1 MTRLPETYQDGAAQ
15 PTAGDYFVV
24 SADCSTWYVSTE
36 MARFIQQELVTVPQ
50 PRWVAFVSLSGSR
63 VLLRTHKIDC
73 LYQSAATQRQAV
85 RAMLRLL
92 RQERKSD
99 QSYDDEED

>member
-1 MTRLPETYQDGAAQ
+1 LGVRHLRGK
-15 PTAGDYFVV
+15 
-24 SADCSTWYVSTE
+24 SS
-36 MARFIQQELVTVPQ
+36 RFIEQEMVTVPQ
-50 PRWVAFVSLSGSR
+50 AEVG
-63 VLLRTHKIDC
+63 
-73 LYQSAATQRQAV
+73 QSAATQRQAV

>member
-1 MTRLPETYQDGAAQ
+1 MTRLQETSQDGAAQ

-24 SADCSTWYVSTE
+24 SADCATWYVSTE
-36 MARFIQQELVTVPQ
+36 MARFIEQELVTVPQ
-50 PRWVAFVSLSGSR
+50 PKWVAFVDLVGSR

-73 LYQSAATQRQAV
+73 VYQSAVTQRQAE
-85 RAMLRLL
+85 RALLRLL

-99 QSYDDEED
+99 ETYDDG